1 MVMDMAKL
9 MWIKSFSDNEINAP
23 YTIETDNEYQ
33 HQLKEKYSHFI
44 NLLNEAGA
52 DAESIRI
59 AKKYTN
65 KVREALRDYY
75 HGRISTCHQRIENLI
90 KDCANNKLAV
100 SNLHECRAFP
110 GRGEIQFFRAR
121 CEKDVRIFKP
131 NEMLHRPFS
140 QRAKT
145 GNYRFSIP
153 GVSCIYLANSS
164 YGSWIE
170 MGMPPEHDFNVS
182 PFILDGT
189 QKIFNLAVMSK
200 DLRLLNDGEESSVHC
215 WIKLLI
221 LMIATSFRVSEPN
234 RSFRSEY
241 IISQSVMLACKKLG
255 YDGVVYFSKRVDDER
270 FALVA
275 INLALF
281 AEYRKDREYG
291 TICEMMKV
299 DESMNYQLFRQLN
312 IAAATLTSY
321 PLRTEELQYIT
332 NIGNYKHQYRYSDTE
347 FYRFDKHL
355 FARWENKDD
364 IEWGNALV

>member
-1 MVMDMAKL
+1 MDMAKQ
-9 MWIKSFSDNEINAP
+9 MWIRSFSDNEIFAP
-23 YTIETDNEYQ
+23 YIIEKDNDYQ
-33 HQLKEKYSHFI
+33 KLLKEKYFHFI
-44 NLLNEAGA
+44 NLLEKAGA
-52 DAESIRI
+52 DAESISI

-65 KVREALRDYY
+65 KVCEAIRDYY
-75 HGRISTCHQRIENLI
+75 HGRISTCHQKIENLI
-90 KDCANNKLAV
+90 KGCSNNKLAV
-100 SNLHECRAFP
+100 STLEECRAFP

-121 CEKDVRIFKP
+121 CEKDVRILKP
-131 NEMLHRPFS
+131 KEMLHRPFS

-170 MGMPPEHDFNVS
+170 MGMPSEHDFNVS
-182 PFILDGT
+182 PFILSGE
-189 QKIFNLAVMSK
+189 QKVFNLAVMTR
-200 DLRLLNDGEESSVHC
+200 DLGQLNDGAVDDVHC
-215 WIKLLI
+215 WIKLLV
-221 LMIATSFRVSEPN
+221 LMIATSFRVSEAD

-241 IISQSVMLACKKLG
+241 IISQSIMLACKKLG

-281 AEYRKDREYG
+281 AEYRKNSEYG
-291 TICEMMKV
+291 TICELMKV
-299 DESMNYQLFRQLN
+299 GESMNYQLFRQLN
-312 IAAATLTSY
+312 MVAATLTSY
-321 PLRTEELQYIT
+321 PLRTEASHYIT

-355 FARWENKDD
+355 FARWEDKDNV
-364 IEWGNALV
+364 EWGNALV